1 MSTKRNPSAHVN
13 SKISFE
19 DSAEAVAGVKRA
31 INSSEDGKDDVD
43 VSENFTKRAHVDDDE
58 AEDLSK
64 LSIKTLKEKIEAMG
78 GNCKHCIEK
87 SDLVNRLEDLIEKEA
102 TDKIF
107 ADIEEQK
114 RELLMKTIKDLI
126 EKEAGVKRAMN
137 SSEDGK
143 DHKEAS
149 ENITKRPHVDDD
161 EAEDL
166 SKLSMK
172 TLNEYWAFVK
182 DINWGKT
189 RCEKVE
195 FDSSKQR
202 KKYDEITRYCANL
215 LSTRIYDE
223 EDERGIDLCYGGSD
237 NHTYVDMPAEIVGRG
252 RAFYNKMM
260 KGSLEDIAAFGST
273 PNNVCENFSYLFYD
287 LRD

>member
-31 INSSEDGKDDVD
+31 MNSSEDGKDDVD
-43 VSENFTKRAHVDDDE
+43 VSENITKRAHV
-58 AEDLSK
+58 
-64 LSIKTLKEKIEAMG
+64 
-78 GNCKHCIEK
+78 N
-87 SDLVNRLEDLIEKEA
+87 
-102 TDKIF
+102 
-107 ADIEEQK
+107 
-114 RELLMKTIKDLI
+114 
-126 EKEAGVKRAMN
+126 
-137 SSEDGK
+137 
-143 DHKEAS
+143 
-149 ENITKRPHVDDD
+149 DD

-223 EDERGIDLCYGGSD
+223 EDERGIDLCYGGAD
-237 NHTYVDMPAEIVGRG
+237 DHTYHNIPAEIVGRG